1 MRPVTSM
8 CPVDPP
14 PKTEGTPRHMQRGM
28 LQSGAK
34 TEGCRG
40 EREQQEAWAKASRLK
55 MRGTARLPTS
65 PYLETSAL
73 QEQTAQ
79 VG

>member
-1 MRPVTSM
+1 MVATRLPPNETSHFN
-8 CPVDPP
+8 VSSRSP

-65 PYLETSAL
+65 PYL
-73 QEQTAQ
+73 
-79 VG
+79 